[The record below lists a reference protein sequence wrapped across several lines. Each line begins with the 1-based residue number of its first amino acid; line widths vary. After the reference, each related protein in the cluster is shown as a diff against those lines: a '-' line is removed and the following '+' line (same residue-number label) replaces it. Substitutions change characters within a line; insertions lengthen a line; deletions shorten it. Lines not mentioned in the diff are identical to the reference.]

1 MFYFHFLYFLDNQTQ
16 KNKEKEMRVEDIY
29 DGLVGMSGGNGGFDG
44 GIEGFFNGLLVD
56 LSLGFSFC
64 CCLRW
69 VVSLASSS
77 ISPRRAHLSDLNLTF
92 ARWCTIQC
100 PSLVVEREIQ
110 RK

>member
-29 DGLVGMSGGNGGFDG
+29 DGLVGMSRGNGGFDG
-44 GIEGFFNGLLVD
+44 GIEGLFNGLLVD
-56 LSLGFSFC
+56 LSLGFPFC

-77 ISPRRAHLSDLNLTF
+77 ISPRRARLSDLNLTF
-92 ARWCTIQC
+92 IGW
-100 PSLVVEREIQ
+100 
-110 RK
+110 